1 MERATLD
8 TSTKVY
14 DEQKK
19 MTWGP
24 LEGNHEDD
32 GSVERK
38 ETQRDGGVSSI
49 MTWSWV
55 TWELVSA
62 LLEIVW

>member
-38 ETQRDGGVSSI
+38 ETQRDGGVSTI
-49 MTWSWV
+49 MT
-55 TWELVSA
+55 
-62 LLEIVW
+62 